1 VAENNVKQ
9 LMPFLHPEQVD
20 MTALDAMKLK
30 VEVVEQLPQGDLEQV
45 IREAQERD
53 TMTDRRAMM

>member
-1 VAENNVKQ
+1 
-9 LMPFLHPEQVD
+9 MPFLHPEQVD